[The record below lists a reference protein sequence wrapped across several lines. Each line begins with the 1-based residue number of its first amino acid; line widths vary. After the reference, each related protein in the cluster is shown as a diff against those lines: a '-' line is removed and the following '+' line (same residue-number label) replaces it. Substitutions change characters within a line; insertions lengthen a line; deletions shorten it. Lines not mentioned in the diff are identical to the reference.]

1 MHGNAWHPEARE
13 TILPEHCESPP
24 VGPGAA
30 RSFMSHAEIIAAVR
44 NKYQALRPVMDE
56 KVRRR
61 WAACEA
67 MAIGWGGITAV
78 AKATGIARPTIR
90 AGLAEV
96 QGSAP
101 RTEEDEP
108 TVAHRIRRRGGGRR
122 RAAETDRT
130 LLKDLQTLLES
141 STRGDPQAPLL
152 WTSKSTRH
160 LADALGQQGHHVS
173 HHTVARLLDDLHYS
187 LQANRKTK
195 EGHAHPDRDAQFE
208 HINKQVRTFQ
218 RRGQPVVSVDTKKKE
233 LIGDFK
239 NAGREWHPKGQPIP
253 VRSKDF
259 IDACL
264 GKGIPY
270 GVYDLTA
277 NNGWVSVGIDHDT
290 AQFAAESLRRWWQQM
305 GSRVYPKAKDL
316 LVTADAGGSNGYR
329 IRLWK
334 VALQELADAI
344 GLRISVCHFPPGTS
358 KWNKIEHRM
367 FCHITENWRGKPLV
381 SRAVIVNL
389 IGNTKTRT
397 GLTIQAELD
406 EHTYPTGLKV
416 SDEALAAVRMK
427 RDKFHGDWNYTI
439 RPRV

>member
-1 MHGNAWHPEARE
+1 MPDSE
-13 TILPEHCESPP
+13 L
-24 VGPGAA
+24 
-30 RSFMSHAEIIAAVR
+30 IAAVR
-44 NKYQALRPVMDE
+44 NKYQALRPVLDE

-78 AKATGIARPTIR
+78 AEATGLSRPTIR

-96 QGSAP
+96 RGGDSDAA
-101 RTEEDEP
+101 EDPDAERQRLRQ
-108 TVAHRIRRRGGGRR
+108 VGGGRR
-122 RAAETDRT
+122 RVTESDPG
-130 LLKDLQTLLES
+130 LLKALQALLEA
-141 STRGDPQAPLL
+141 STRGEPQSPLL

-160 LADALGQQGHHVS
+160 LAAALAQQGHQVS
-173 HHTVARLLDDLHYS
+173 HHTVARLLEDLHYR
-187 LQANRKTK
+187 LQANRKTQ
-195 EGHAHPDRDAQFE
+195 EGSSHPDRNAQFE
-208 HINKQVRTFQ
+208 HSNKQVQAFQ
-218 RRGQPVVSVDTKKKE
+218 KRGQPVVSVDAKKKE

-239 NAGREWHPKGQPIP
+239 NAGREWHPQGQPVK

-259 IDACL
+259 VDQHL

-270 GVYDLTA
+270 GVYDITA
-277 NNGWVSVGIDHDT
+277 NNGWVSVGMDHDT
-290 AQFAAESLRRWWQQM
+290 AQFASESLRRWWQQM
-305 GSRVYPKAKDL
+305 GSRVYPKAKEL
-316 LVTADAGGSNGYR
+316 LVMADAGGSNGYR

-397 GLTIQAELD
+397 GLTINAELD
-406 EHTYPTGLKV
+406 ENAYPTGIKV
-416 SDEALAAVRMK
+416 SDAELAAVRIK
-427 RDKFHGDWNYTI
+427 RAKFHGDWNYTI
-439 RPRV
+439 SPRV